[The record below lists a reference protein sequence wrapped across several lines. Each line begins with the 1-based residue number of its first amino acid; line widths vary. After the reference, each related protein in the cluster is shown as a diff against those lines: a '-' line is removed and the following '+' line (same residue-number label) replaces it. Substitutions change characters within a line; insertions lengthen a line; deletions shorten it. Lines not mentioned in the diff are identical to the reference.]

1 MAGDLTGI
9 QQIHVS
15 VTDVEA
21 SVAFYRDIL
30 GLEHLFTV
38 PGRPV
43 AFFDSGGVRLYLA
56 VPEDEAYRSRPVIYY
71 AVDDLEAAYARTI
84 GRGAPSLSAPTMVHR
99 EADGE
104 LWIAFVSDPDGTPVG
119 LSEQRAASPV

>member
-1 MAGDLTGI
+1 VEPRVSLVTLGVNDLGR
-9 QQIHVS
+9 
-15 VTDVEA
+15 

-99 EADGE
+99 DADGE